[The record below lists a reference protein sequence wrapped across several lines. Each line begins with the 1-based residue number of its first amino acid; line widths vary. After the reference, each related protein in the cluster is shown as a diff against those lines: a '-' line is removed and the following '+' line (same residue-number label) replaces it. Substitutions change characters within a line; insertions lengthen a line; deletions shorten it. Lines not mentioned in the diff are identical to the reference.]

1 MRILSTQ
8 SRSDPPAGS
17 GEQPVER
24 GPLAA
29 LTAWVLTHRRSV
41 AALWLLA
48 GVAGAASASSATHAL
63 SQRSSLPG
71 KPGFEANQSIQH
83 LYDNGGATPPYVAVL
98 TLPRG
103 QRIVA
108 PANRAAIA
116 SALRA
121 VRPRLPGARVPS
133 HASTGD
139 RGFVSRDGRTSF
151 ALIYPPSQP
160 DGQTPVAGPLARAQ
174 APLPPLPGD

>member
-1 MRILSTQ
+1 MRIMSTP
-8 SRSDPPAGS
+8 SRSDPPDAS
-17 GEQPVER
+17 GEQPVKR

-29 LTAWVLTHRRSV
+29 LTAWVLTHGRWV

-71 KPGFEANQSIQH
+71 KPGFEANQLIQR

-116 SALRA
+116 SAMRA
-121 VRPRLPGARVPS
+121 VPARLPAARV
-133 HASTGD
+133 ASYAPTGA
-139 RGFVSRDGRTSF
+139 RGFVSRH
-151 ALIYPPSQP
+151 
-160 DGQTPVAGPLARAQ
+160 AR
-174 APLPPLPGD
+174 